1 MSQFDDLPIKHVFPN
16 GTPSDAELAADRDA
30 KYQAL
35 LAHEAARGCGCTWPC
50 ACDEWPVGE
59 VTA

>member
-1 MSQFDDLPIKHVFPN
+1 MSNYDDLPLIQLKP
-16 GTPSDAELAADRDA
+16 TPTDAELAAERDA

-35 LAHEAARGCGCTWPC
+35 LAWEARRGCGCTYPC
-50 ACDEWPVGE
+50 ACGEWPVGE